1 VDVDAHNVIVGSKV
15 RLERIGPLSAL
26 MDLSVRDFDWHDAIS
41 MVLVVMVLPL
51 WIGLTIER
59 AVSQLQCFNGPSALD
74 MEERRSHGTKESK
87 IF

>member
-1 VDVDAHNVIVGSKV
+1 VNVGVDAHNGIVKSKI

-41 MVLVVMVLPL
+41 MVLVVMALPT

-59 AVSQLQCFNGPSALD
+59 AVFQLQCFNGSSA
-74 MEERRSHGTKESK
+74 SHWY
-87 IF
+87 